1 MCWAESMVGGNDL
14 PPRCDSTLDFQSLG
28 PQPLWRKTRC
38 SALQRRSSSLT
49 TPSLLSRAGPPLSTL
64 RQAQRAHCAAAMRA
78 RAATLIFQRGR
89 CVLSRLL
96 LCNPLNA
103 RTAVSLERP
112 RYFSPLS
119 PQLREYVHVIFLG
132 QRLSQDPGNIG

>member
-1 MCWAESMVGGNDL
+1 MLGTAEEIFV
-14 PPRCDSTLDFQSLG
+14 LDNAF
-28 PQPLWRKTRC
+28 
-38 SALQRRSSSLT
+38 ALID
-49 TPSLLSRAGPPLSTL
+49 TL

-132 QRLSQDPGNIG
+132 QRLQQDPGNTG

>member
-1 MCWAESMVGGNDL
+1 MRFPESWSSTSLAKNAVLGTAEEIFV
-14 PPRCDSTLDFQSLG
+14 LDNAF
-28 PQPLWRKTRC
+28 
-38 SALQRRSSSLT
+38 ALIEGR
-49 TPSLLSRAGPPLSTL
+49 GPPLSTL